1 MPHKFTKADRAKARA
16 TRIHNYE
23 QHRLKAQQALVATAT
38 TELSMDKMQS
48 NLNQAANAIV
58 DRTTA
63 QQTTVTLF
71 DWWAVP
77 LPQALER
84 LNNLKR
90 EYDRAAQIVL
100 QRQSQ
105 LPPEPLHC
113 WVWDNRERPDMPKT
127 AVAQCKRTIA
137 DRAKAAFCNDGF
149 KDRPGDPTEKIRS
162 IYCCGMVCFQA
173 YQSLRPVGGL
183 SRH

>member
-38 TELSMDKMQS
+38 TELSMDKAPS
-48 NLNQAANAIV
+48 NA
-58 DRTTA
+58 TTA
-63 QQTTVTLF
+63 LVGPPAFPKTTAVTIF
-71 DWWAVP
+71 DWWEVP
-77 LPQALER
+77 LSQALER

-127 AVAQCKRTIA
+127 AVAQCKRTMA
-137 DRAKAAFCNDGF
+137 DRAKVAFADDGY
-149 KDRPGDPTEKIRS
+149 REEGEPMGKIKS
-162 IYCCGMVCFQA
+162 IYCCSMLCFMS
-173 YQSLRPVGGL
+173 YQKLRPIRGL